1 MIHSSVENLAERFYL
16 ELRRKTYITPKS
28 FLDCIIL
35 YKQLL
40 KTKWETFNDTIQRLQ
55 NGVLKLNL
63 TNQQIED
70 L

>member
-40 KTKWETFNDTIQRLQ
+40 KAKWETFNDTIQRLQ
-55 NGVLKLNL
+55 NGVLKLNQ